1 MDSGRSKE
9 KVVVLLVDMDID
21 VRASR
26 DSAPVTL
33 GVLSASSLG
42 QRGQATSDRL
52 DLEAICS
59 IITQLQTHVRV
70 WLVHGRDILCA
81 SLHQSESNNGHVVLT
96 EIRKGNPDTSEGEYP
111 VSSGTGKC

>member
-1 MDSGRSKE
+1 MRANADNILQGKVMDSGRSKE

-59 IITQLQTHVRV
+59 IITQLQTHVCV

-81 SLHQSESNNGHVVLT
+81 SLH
-96 EIRKGNPDTSEGEYP
+96 
-111 VSSGTGKC
+111 